1 MLVAQQ
7 LHNNADV
14 FNIFIFL
21 FKKNTK
27 HISIVVQ
34 LLYKSCTN
42 NISLI
47 NFPIKFWYF
56 FFFFLPMLCHM
67 ELT

>member
-21 FKKNTK
+21 FKKNAK
-27 HISIVVQ
+27 HISIIVQ
-34 LLYKSCTN
+34 LLCKSCTN

-47 NFPIKFWYF
+47 NLPIKFWY